1 MILHPLVIETVGRT
15 KKTFDI
21 PSKLYDQGIITLFS
35 GIDDDLAYSII
46 TQLLYLDT
54 IKTDDPVNMYINSG
68 GGSVYAGLAIIDT
81 INNMKRKVNTVGIGI
96 CASMGASLLFAGTGV
111 RSVLP
116 NTRIMIHSVSSG
128 TGGTVHDQI
137 IDLEE
142 TKYLQEKLMIM
153 AADWSK
159 GIISYDEVVEMT
171 LRDKYLSPEQTLTL
185 GLIDKIV

>member
-96 CASMGASLLFAGTGV
+96 
-111 RSVLP
+111 
-116 NTRIMIHSVSSG
+116 
-128 TGGTVHDQI
+128 
-137 IDLEE
+137 
-142 TKYLQEKLMIM
+142 
-153 AADWSK
+153 
-159 GIISYDEVVEMT
+159 
-171 LRDKYLSPEQTLTL
+171 
-185 GLIDKIV
+185 